1 MKKTL
6 NIIKK
11 AIVTIFFVFTICMTA
26 FTVVSV
32 MSFNR
37 TDRDILGY
45 RAFIVLSDSM
55 AATDFSAGD
64 LVISKRVDPTTL
76 QEGDIISFISTNEE
90 SYGSTMTHKIRS
102 KVVNANGDP
111 GFITYGTTTNT
122 NDSMIVTYPY
132 IVGKYVFSIAKVGL
146 FFQFLKTT
154 QGYIFCILVP
164 FLVLILYNTIETF
177 SLIKQYRKE
186 QEEEIEKEKQAA
198 KEQQEKELAALA
210 KQREENERQM
220 EELMRMQRELNESLA
235 RQKENEKKSEKAEE
249 DKPEKEDEPKVD

>member
-1 MKKTL
+1 MKKAL

-11 AIVTIFFVFTICMTA
+11 VIVTIIFVFTIVMTV

-32 MSFNR
+32 MAFNR

-45 RAFIVLSDSM
+45 KAFIVLSDSM
-55 AATDFSAGD
+55 SATDFSAGD

-90 SYGSTMTHKIRS
+90 SYGSTVTHKIRS

-154 QGYIFCILVP
+154 QGYIFCILIP
-164 FLVLILYNTIETF
+164 FLILILYNAIETL
-177 SLIKQYRKE
+177 SLIRQYRRE
-186 QEEEIEKEKQAA
+186 QEAEIEKEKQEI

-220 EELMRMQRELNESLA
+220 AELMRMQRELNESLA
-235 RQKENEKKSEKAEE
+235 RQKENENKPEKVE
-249 DKPEKEDEPKVD
+249 DIKPEKEEEQ

>member
-1 MKKTL
+1 MKKAL
-6 NIIKK
+6 NIIKRV
-11 AIVTIFFVFTICMTA
+11 IVTIIFVFTIVMTV

-32 MSFNR
+32 MAFNR

-45 RAFIVLSDSM
+45 KAFIVLSDSM
-55 AATDFSAGD
+55 SATDFSAGD

-90 SYGSTMTHKIRS
+90 SYGSTVTHKIRS

-154 QGYIFCILVP
+154 QGYIFCILIP
-164 FLVLILYNTIETF
+164 FLILILYNAIETF
-177 SLIKQYRKE
+177 SLIRQYRRE
-186 QEEEIEKEKQAA
+186 QEAEIEKEKQEI

-220 EELMRMQRELNESLA
+220 AELMRMQRELNESLA
-235 RQKENEKKSEKAEE
+235 RQKENENKPEKVE
-249 DKPEKEDEPKVD
+249 DNNPEKEDENKA